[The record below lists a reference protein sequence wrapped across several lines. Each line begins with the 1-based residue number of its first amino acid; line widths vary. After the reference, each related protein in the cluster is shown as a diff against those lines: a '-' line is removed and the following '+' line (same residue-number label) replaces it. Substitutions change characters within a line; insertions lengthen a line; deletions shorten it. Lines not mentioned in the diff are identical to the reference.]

1 MKRKFLL
8 FIIAMLLCL
17 SLAACGDGDKKNEN
31 ESNVK
36 TEVTEKKEEENA
48 VLTKE
53 KYDELRN
60 TEWRDFTPEE
70 MEEFLGVK
78 YVVNEESTED
88 WGEGYLVV
96 DFPGPD
102 EESSL
107 RVLFK
112 ADDTGKFTPS
122 SLSANGQLT
131 DN

>member
-17 SLAACGDGDKKNEN
+17 SLAACGDGDKKNQD
-31 ESNVK
+31 ESNANSA
-36 TEVTEKKEEENA
+36 VTEKEEENA
-48 VLTKE
+48 VLTTE

-60 TEWRDFTPEE
+60 TEWQDFTPEE

-112 ADDTGKFTPS
+112 ADDTGKFTSS

>member
-17 SLAACGDGDKKNEN
+17 SLAACGDGDKKNED

-36 TEVTEKKEEENA
+36 SEVTEKEENA

>member
-17 SLAACGDGDKKNEN
+17 SLAACGDGDKKNED

-36 TEVTEKKEEENA
+36 SEVTEKEEENA

-122 SLSANGQLT
+122 SLSANGQLS

>member
-17 SLAACGDGDKKNEN
+17 SLAACGDGDKKNED

-53 KYDELRN
+53 KCDELRN
-60 TEWRDFTPEE
+60 TEWQDFTPEE

-112 ADDTGKFTPS
+112 ADDAGKFTPS

>member
-1 MKRKFLL
+1 
-8 FIIAMLLCL
+8 
-17 SLAACGDGDKKNEN
+17 
-31 ESNVK
+31 
-36 TEVTEKKEEENA
+36 
-48 VLTKE
+48 
-53 KYDELRN
+53 
-60 TEWRDFTPEE
+60 

>member
-1 MKRKFLL
+1 
-8 FIIAMLLCL
+8 
-17 SLAACGDGDKKNEN
+17 
-31 ESNVK
+31 
-36 TEVTEKKEEENA
+36 
-48 VLTKE
+48 
-53 KYDELRN
+53 
-60 TEWRDFTPEE
+60 

-112 ADDTGKFTPS
+112 ADDAGKFTPS
-122 SLSANGQLT
+122 SLSANGQLS